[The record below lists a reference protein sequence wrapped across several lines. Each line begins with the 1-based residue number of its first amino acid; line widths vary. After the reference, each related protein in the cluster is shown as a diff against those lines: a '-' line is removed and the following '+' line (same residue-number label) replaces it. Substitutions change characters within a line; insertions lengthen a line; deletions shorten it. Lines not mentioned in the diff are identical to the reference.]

1 VDKVKL
7 ESDAGRKS
15 TVFHFIFIISTLGTG
30 KIANFVFSD
39 VSPKFEISRTKICP
53 LHEQDPNCEKSV
65 LENQKIEMKK

>member
-7 ESDAGRKS
+7 ESDAGRKR
-15 TVFHFIFIISTLGTG
+15 TG
-30 KIANFVFSD
+30 KVANFVFSD